1 MWMGAAWCNLR
12 SYSIVC
18 CVFMCLLPGLLIC
31 AHVWLSCVC
40 LCAQPWEGDITL
52 VLPSHMWNLG
62 KSIVNPTTNDI
73 LSATRQV
80 CVCVSVSGLAV
91 GPRRTPRAQQPCAR
105 LLLRLE
111 VLCLDAWFTL
121 TTSCVFAPCLV
132 HRACRQ

>member
-80 CVCVSVSGLAV
+80 CVCVCVWARS
-91 GPRRTPRAQQPCAR
+91 RTPSNSACAAAVCSPSF
-105 LLLRLE
+105 E
-111 VLCLDAWFTL
+111 A
-121 TTSCVFAPCLV
+121 
-132 HRACRQ
+132 